1 MLELFS
7 KILAPVDGSENS
19 YRAVKAAIFLA
30 QKLGSDV
37 LVLHVLENLPKL
49 YIESQKILN
58 DLLAARTKE
67 GRDILNRCMEEAK
80 KSNVS
85 IRTELLEGDAAS
97 IILELSNKENFD
109 AIFMGSRGLG
119 RFKELF
125 LGSVSSKVLH
135 HARCLVLLVK

>member
-1 MLELFS
+1 MLEMFS
-7 KILAPVDGSENS
+7 KILVPVDGSENS
-19 YRAVKAAIFLA
+19 FRAVKAAIFLA
-30 QKLGSDV
+30 QKIGSDV

-58 DLLAARTKE
+58 DLLAARTKQ
-67 GRDILNRCMEEAK
+67 GRDILNACLVEAR
-80 KSNVS
+80 KSNAS
-85 IRTELLEGDAAS
+85 IKTELLEGDAAS

-109 AIFMGSRGLG
+109 AIFVGSQGLG

-135 HARCLVLLVK
+135 HAKCMVLLVK

>member
-1 MLELFS
+1 MIQMFS

-19 YRAVKAAIFLA
+19 YRAVRAAIFLA
-30 QKLGSDV
+30 DKFESDI

-49 YIESQKILN
+49 YIESQKVLN
-58 DLLAARTKE
+58 ELLAARKNE
-67 GRDILNRCMEEAK
+67 GRNILNNCLEEAK

-85 IRTELLEGDAAS
+85 IRTELLEGDAVS
-97 IILELSNKENFD
+97 IILELSNKENSD
-109 AIFMGSRGLG
+109 SIFMGSHGLG

-135 HARCLVLLVK
+135 HAKCNVLLVR

>member
-1 MLELFS
+1 MLQMFS

-19 YRAVKAAIFLA
+19 YRAARAAIFLA
-30 QKLGSDV
+30 HKVGSDV

-49 YIESQKILN
+49 YIESQKVLN
-58 DLLAARTKE
+58 DLLSARTKE
-67 GRDILNRCMEEAK
+67 GRDILNTCLEEAK
-80 KSNVS
+80 KSNVA

-109 AIFMGSRGLG
+109 SIFMGNRGLG

-135 HARCLVLLVK
+135 HAKCSVLLVK

>member
-1 MLELFS
+1 MFS

-30 QKLGSDV
+30 QKIGSDV
-37 LVLHVLENLPKL
+37 LVVHVLENLPKL

-67 GRDILNRCMEEAK
+67 GRDILVSCLEEAK

-85 IRTELLEGDAAS
+85 IKTELLEGDAAS
-97 IILELSNKENFD
+97 IIVELSKKENFD
-109 AIFMGSRGLG
+109 AIFMGSQGLG

>member
-1 MLELFS
+1 MLEMFS

-19 YRAVKAAIFLA
+19 FRAIKAAIFLA

-58 DLLAARTKE
+58 ELLAARTKE
-67 GRDILNRCMEEAK
+67 GRDILNSCLEEAK

-85 IRTELLEGDAAS
+85 IKTELLEGDAAS

-109 AIFMGSRGLG
+109 GIFMGSRGLG

-135 HARCLVLLVK
+135 HAKCLVLLVK

>member
-1 MLELFS
+1 MLEMFS
-7 KILAPVDGSENS
+7 KILVPVDGSENS
-19 YRAVKAAIFLA
+19 FRAVKAAIFLA
-30 QKLGSDV
+30 QKIGSDV

-58 DLLAARTKE
+58 DLLAARTKQ
-67 GRDILNRCMEEAK
+67 GRDILNTCLEEARK
-80 KSNVS
+80 RNAIIK
-85 IRTELLEGDAAS
+85 TELLEGDAAS

-109 AIFMGSRGLG
+109 AIFVGSQGLG

-135 HARCLVLLVK
+135 HAKCMVLLVK

>member
-1 MLELFS
+1 MLEMFS

-30 QKLGSDV
+30 QKIGSDV
-37 LVLHVLENLPKL
+37 LVVHVLENLPKL

-67 GRDILNRCMEEAK
+67 GRDILVSCLEEAK

-85 IRTELLEGDAAS
+85 IKTELLEGDAAS
-97 IILELSNKENFD
+97 IIVELSKKENFD
-109 AIFMGSRGLG
+109 AIFMGSQGLG